1 MGMQPAIIQVRLG
14 NFFRFTTPQGLCMC
28 NKKSSPPFTGAT
40 LFLFPRFGSLPDVH
54 AGLLAVVKEGRPAF
68 VAGVVRLQPAARQI
82 AASHF
87 HHSNI
92 RLFQLK

>member
-1 MGMQPAIIQVRLG
+1 
-14 NFFRFTTPQGLCMC
+14 
-28 NKKSSPPFTGAT
+28 
-40 LFLFPRFGSLPDVH
+40 
-54 AGLLAVVKEGRPAF
+54 VVEEGRPAF

-92 RLFQLK
+92 RLFQLIKIDESMTTGSINDKILYLAVLRELLCQKFVGHLLADSVAPHTLGRNRGTES

>member
-1 MGMQPAIIQVRLG
+1 MIFLWALHPAGALQ
-14 NFFRFTTPQGLCMC
+14 RFQIGGY
-28 NKKSSPPFTGAT
+28 KKLRFLPPFTGAT
-40 LFLFPRFGSLPDVH
+40 LFLFPRLGSLPDVH
-54 AGLLAVVKEGRPAF
+54 ARLLAVVEEGRPAL

-82 AASHF
+82 TASHF